1 MDSGD
6 CVLLENY
13 DEDGKKHYGLIDA
26 GINTFQGFNMSAFLS
41 NHGVNIGDKLDF
53 FLITHCHGDH
63 VGKAWTVLD
72 RYEIDKLYV
81 KEFDETFSSAGVQ
94 NYYEDII
101 GKAINNNI
109 KVIGVSSESLTN
121 EMISPGQ
128 SANFRNIINSKN
140 QTSDGINIIN
150 DNFEGFNQD
159 NIVFSFGS
167 SQIKLINWKMYYKDG
182 TEYKSGTMPDKE
194 RLKISNENS
203 NSLGVL
209 LNQGNKKVFLGG
221 DLNNID
227 DGIGGAEDRVKYDIG
242 KLTYLN

>member
-1 MDSGD
+1 MLS
-6 CVLLENY
+6 
-13 DEDGKKHYGLIDA
+13 LIC
-26 GINTFQGFNMSAFLS
+26 
-41 NHGVNIGDKLDF
+41 HH
-53 FLITHCHGDH
+53 ITRSH
-63 VGKAWTVLD
+63 
-72 RYEIDKLYV
+72 
-81 KEFDETFSSAGVQ
+81 
-94 NYYEDII
+94 
-101 GKAINNNI
+101 
-109 KVIGVSSESLTN
+109 LTH
-121 EMISPGQ
+121 
-128 SANFRNIINSKN
+128 IINSKN